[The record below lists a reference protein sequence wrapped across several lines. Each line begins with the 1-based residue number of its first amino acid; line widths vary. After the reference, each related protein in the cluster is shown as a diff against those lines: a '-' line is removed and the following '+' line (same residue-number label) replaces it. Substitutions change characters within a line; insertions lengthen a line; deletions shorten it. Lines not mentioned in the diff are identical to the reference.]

1 MEDRKQ
7 KKREVGNRLRGL
19 RVLAHKTHND
29 MAKLLGI
36 TRQTW
41 SAWERGENTPKSE
54 TLRWLASYFGTT
66 VDFILEGKN
75 PVATVP
81 VRILGVVRAGEAIL
95 AEAEEHIDTIEVP
108 QTMIEPGAVYFG
120 LKVTGDSMQDL
131 GIREGMTVLVRQQD
145 TIDDGQIA
153 IVLIEDSATLKKCY
167 RANGSL
173 ILIPAN
179 PRYKEM
185 KIPADK
191 VKILGRVRYAISE
204 F

>member
-1 MEDRKQ
+1 MKDL
-7 KKREVGNRLRGL
+7 GNRLKGL
-19 RVLAHKTHND
+19 RVLHQKTHSD
-29 MAKLLGI
+29 MAKMLGI

-41 SAWERGENTPKSE
+41 GAWERGENTPKSE
-54 TLRWLASYFGTT
+54 TLRWLASYFGVT
-66 VDFILEGKN
+66 VDYLLEGKT
-75 PVATVP
+75 PVTTVP
-81 VRILGVVRAGEAIL
+81 VKILGVVRAGEAIL

-145 TIDDGQIA
+145 SIDDGEIA
-153 IVLIEDSATLKKCY
+153 IVMIDDSATLKKCY

-191 VKILGRVRYAISE
+191 VKILGRVRFAISE

>member
-1 MEDRKQ
+1 MKDL
-7 KKREVGNRLRGL
+7 GNRLKGL
-19 RVLAHKTHND
+19 RVLHEKTHKD
-29 MAKLLGI
+29 MAKMLGI

-41 SAWERGENTPKSE
+41 GAWERGENTPKSE
-54 TLRWLASYFGTT
+54 TLRWLASYFGVT
-66 VDFILEGKN
+66 VDYLLEGKT
-75 PVATVP
+75 PVTTVP
-81 VRILGVVRAGEAIL
+81 VKILGVVRAGEAIL

-131 GIREGMTVLVRQQD
+131 GIREGMTVLVRQQSS
-145 TIDDGQIA
+145 IEDGEIA
-153 IVLIEDSATLKKCY
+153 IVMIGDSATLKKCY

-191 VKILGRVRYAISE
+191 VKILGRVRFAISE

>member
-1 MEDRKQ
+1 MKDL
-7 KKREVGNRLRGL
+7 GNRLKGL
-19 RVLAHKTHND
+19 RVLHQKTHSD
-29 MAKLLGI
+29 MAKMLGI

-41 SAWERGENTPKSE
+41 GAWERGENTPKSE
-54 TLRWLASYFGTT
+54 TLRWLASYFGVT
-66 VDFILEGKN
+66 VDYLLEGKA
-75 PVATVP
+75 PVTTVP
-81 VRILGVVRAGEAIL
+81 VKILGVVRAGEAIL

-145 TIDDGQIA
+145 SIDDGEIA
-153 IVLIEDSATLKKCY
+153 IVMIDGSATVKKCY

-185 KIPADK
+185 KVSADM
-191 VKILGRVRYAISE
+191 VRILGRVRYAISE